1 VEETLT
7 RFGVEVDKPI
17 EMQADFMHV
26 RSDRLARS
34 AITTKIM
41 LTFIGVLVVGVCAS
55 VTKYWPDVAISMAFA
70 VLVNGPSSS
79 VVVFQA
85 ISASVPSPD
94 APAVR
99 LSIKEYS
106 LLAQSFIAF

>member
-1 VEETLT
+1 MNEPVITLTESQLKALIKTTVEETLT

-41 LTFIGVLVVGVCAS
+41 LTFIGVLVVGVCATVWLS
-55 VTKYWPDVAISMAFA
+55 VKEHLNIS
-70 VLVNGPSSS
+70 
-79 VVVFQA
+79 
-85 ISASVPSPD
+85 
-94 APAVR
+94 
-99 LSIKEYS
+99 
-106 LLAQSFIAF
+106 